1 MLFYSSSAFV
11 TGLVAWNIFACWRK
25 R

>member
-11 TGLVAWNIFACWRK
+11 TGLVAWNLFACWRK